1 MSVNCDVILQWNATP
16 GQLRALGAA
25 LWRWCRHAEGN
36 TGVYQHLDNQ
46 ALADLLAGRFPV
58 PSQTPRQGQPRGVHF
73 GVRDETSRD
82 RRATA
87 DSLRRELPSEGVEDV
102 LVGGESWALIPESRP
117 AP

>member
-46 ALADLLAGRFPV
+46 ALADLIVGKLPA
-58 PSQTPRQGQPRGVHF
+58 PSQGSRQAESRGVHF
-73 GVRDETSRD
+73 GVRDETSQD
-82 RRATA
+82 SLATA
-87 DSLRRELPSEGVEDV
+87 DRLRRELPSEGVEDI
-102 LVGGESWALIPESRP
+102 LVGGRSWALIP
-117 AP
+117 